1 MPKSSTSGSSPDESD
16 VPFEDALAQLEEL
29 VGEMESGQM
38 PLEELISNYENGT
51 RLFQLCAKQL
61 DAAEGRIEMIRKN
74 RNGESV
80 VETFDDEASPAAP
93 TTESSSD
100 DADEESPDE
109 NGELF

>member
-1 MPKSSTSGSSPDESD
+1 MPKTSQSDSSDEESD
-16 VPFEDALAQLEEL
+16 LSFEDALAQLEEL
-29 VGEMESGQM
+29 VGEMESEQM

-51 RLFQLCAKQL
+51 RLFQLCSKRL

-80 VETFDDEASPAAP
+80 VEPFDDEASPTP
-93 TTESSSD
+93 NTTDSSSD
-100 DADEESPDE
+100 TEEDTPDE